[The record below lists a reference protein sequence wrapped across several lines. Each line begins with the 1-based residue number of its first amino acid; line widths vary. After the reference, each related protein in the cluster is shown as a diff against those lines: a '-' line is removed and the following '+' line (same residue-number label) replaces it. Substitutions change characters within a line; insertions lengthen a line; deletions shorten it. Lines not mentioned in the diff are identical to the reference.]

1 MYAIGV
7 QYRQRTK
14 SIVVIIETSIFT
26 RQLQS
31 LLSDEEY
38 WHLQLTL
45 VHHPNTG
52 AVIPGG
58 GGLRKVRW
66 SL

>member
-38 WHLQLTL
+38 RQLQLTL

-52 AVIPGG
+52 AVIPDG